1 MLEVTWD
8 GRRYRLTYNG
18 IDLSDE
24 VASISFSEMS
34 PQDIPEVVITV
45 RPDKLRIA
53 ISDKN
58 SNIGVQV
65 HGQTQQANQSPL
77 STGNGSAR
85 NCDCYDRSFCTHPS
99 TC

>member
-24 VASISFSEMS
+24 VTSISFSEMS
-34 PQDIPEVVITV
+34 PRDIPEVVITV
-45 RPDKLRIA
+45 RPDKLRID

-58 SNIGVQV
+58 SKIGVQV
-65 HGQTQQANQSPL
+65 HGQTQQANQS
-77 STGNGSAR
+77 SVNTSNSDIR
-85 NCDCYDRSFCTHPS
+85 NCDCYDRSVCANPS